1 MMQAAL
7 LALAA
12 LLAASPAQAQPQARE
27 FTCIG
32 AERMEDDVFSVPFAR
47 GSSAIG
53 DQARSALAAAIE
65 AVRLTPDRNLCVLGH
80 AGQEGGATTTTRL
93 AATRARTVAER
104 LAAAGIEPDRIRAE
118 ARNATFSRRARQQE
132 TPGRSVTIVVMPGR

>member
-1 MMQAAL
+1 MTHAAL

-12 LLAASPAQAQPQARE
+12 LLSAPPAHAQPRE
-27 FTCIG
+27 FTCVG
-32 AERMEDDVFSVPFAR
+32 AERIEDEVFSVPFAR

-53 DQARSALAAAIE
+53 DQARNALAAAIE

-93 AATRARTVAER
+93 AATRARAVAER

-118 ARNATFSRRARQQE
+118 ARNASFSRRARQHE
-132 TPGRSVTIVVMPGR
+132 ASGRSVTIVVMPAR